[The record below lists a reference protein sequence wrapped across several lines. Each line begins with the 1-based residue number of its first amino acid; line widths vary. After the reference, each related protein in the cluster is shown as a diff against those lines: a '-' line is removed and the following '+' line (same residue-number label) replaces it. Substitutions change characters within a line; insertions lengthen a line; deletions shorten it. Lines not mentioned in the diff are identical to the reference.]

1 MADSIDEFFAKKDK
15 SKKGKAKSKYTTSET
30 IAKKLEEGGKEKKD
44 PILKKDNKDKI
55 QISSTNQ
62 SIIIPSIVNDQVSL
76 SVLYMCDLNEFSK
89 AYFVL

>member
-30 IAKKLEEGGKEKKD
+30 IAKKLEEGGSTKEKKD

-76 SVLYMCDLNEFSK
+76 SIICMCDFN
-89 AYFVL
+89 